1 MKLEME
7 IDIDKFRYGLVGD
20 GYLYNEVANMS
31 EEQLLTILK
40 DRIRHRVQIEYI
52 HSQPIVRDVLI
63 QKGEYKMK
71 AINIRW
77 DIDEDYDEDLDILQ
91 MLPDEIEIPEG
102 MIDEDEISDYISN
115 VTGFC
120 HNGYDLDF

>member
-1 MKLEME
+1 
-7 IDIDKFRYGLVGD
+7 
-20 GYLYNEVANMS
+20 
-31 EEQLLTILK
+31 
-40 DRIRHRVQIEYI
+40 
-52 HSQPIVRDVLI
+52 
-63 QKGEYKMK
+63 MK

-77 DIDEDYDEDLDILQ
+77 DIDEDYDEDLDTLQ

-102 MIDEDEISDYISN
+102 MIEEDEISDYISD